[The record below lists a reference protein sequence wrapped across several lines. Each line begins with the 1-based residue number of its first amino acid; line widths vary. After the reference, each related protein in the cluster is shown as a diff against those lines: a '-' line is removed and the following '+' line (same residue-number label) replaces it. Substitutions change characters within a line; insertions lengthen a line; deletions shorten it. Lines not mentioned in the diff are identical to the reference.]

1 MKQAKY
7 PSAEIRCDGNL
18 FAIENFTFFPEEKKQ
33 GNPYNTT
40 FGVRIVSGVFSGY
53 AFCEYDLT
61 EFIRFT
67 REMGELF
74 SFHRNKAELND
85 ICYGSKVVF
94 CMDRTG
100 HLDISGKIFG
110 HAAEHCLN
118 FRFAAD
124 QTCLNAF
131 IQTVNAWIM
140 ETGDSAP
147 GFMDCRT
154 N

>member
-1 MKQAKY
+1 MKQVKY
-7 PSAEIRCDGNL
+7 PSAEIRYDGNL
-18 FAIENFTFFPEEKKQ
+18 FAIEDFKTSPEEKKQ

-40 FGVRIVSGVFSGY
+40 FHIRVVSGSFGGY
-53 AFCEYDLT
+53 AYCEYDIK
-61 EFIRFT
+61 EFIRFA
-67 REMGELF
+67 REMEELF
-74 SFHRNKAELND
+74 CFKRDKTELND